1 MLTCSPVFAQ
11 EKLFQEEITLV
22 VEGFK
27 DSPTVTYTLEAIG
40 TLWANSAIS
49 KSYKIAEEIVTGNSI
64 NQGRKGWRI
73 FWEPAPYDPFAHG
86 FYKLKTNINTNYAYL
101 DFRDCQFANQS
112 FTPNYSTDF
121 EIKYNAVTDKF
132 SHKDHLA
139 PTYTEIPDKGIVRIW
154 EIKNG
159 IPTTTCFQDFWQNC
173 LVIID
178 PGTDNPQLIWGPI
191 PDFEATGYKI
201 YRAIG
206 NSSGLSKT
214 NYSLIETTSANTFDY
229 IDEDIDLSDSQYVFY
244 YVAAYNSAI
253 NQNSEL
259 TNLVCTKNIENTWKA
274 SLLVETSLGI
284 NPHLYWQKHPTF
296 TTTNYKIYRAISS
309 VSNPRTLTYNLIH
322 TTASEDIFEYTDQ
335 DVAQGNSDYVF
346 YYVAAY
352 NSNTNSTSEPSNVVT
367 TRGGMYK
374 QNQLSEEHKTGNIK
388 YELSQNTPNP
398 FNPSTTISFTV
409 PSSTEYYSVLQNV
422 TLKVYNILGNE
433 VATLVDENKPA
444 GNYEVKFDGSNLASG
459 IYFYKL
465 QSGSFAQTKKLLLL
479 K

>member
-1 MLTCSPVFAQ
+1 LLTCSPVFAQ

-244 YVAAYNSAI
+244 YM
-253 NQNSEL
+253 
-259 TNLVCTKNIENTWKA
+259 
-274 SLLVETSLGI
+274 
-284 NPHLYWQKHPTF
+284 
-296 TTTNYKIYRAISS
+296 
-309 VSNPRTLTYNLIH
+309 
-322 TTASEDIFEYTDQ
+322 
-335 DVAQGNSDYVF
+335 
-346 YYVAAY
+346 AAY

-398 FNPSTTISFTV
+398 FNPSTRISFTV
-409 PSSTEYYSVLQNV
+409 PSSTEYYPVLQNV

-444 GNYEVKFDGSNLASG
+444 GNYEVKFNAVQAASLSSG
-459 IYFYKL
+459 VYFYTLK
-465 QSGSFAQTKKLLLL
+465 SGSFSETKKMLLL